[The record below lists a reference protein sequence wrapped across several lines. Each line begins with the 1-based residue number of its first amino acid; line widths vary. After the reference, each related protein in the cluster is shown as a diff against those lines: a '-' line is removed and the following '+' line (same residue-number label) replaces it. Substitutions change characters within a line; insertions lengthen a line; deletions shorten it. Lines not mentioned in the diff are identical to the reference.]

1 VTTWVLHTE
10 LSTDAVNL
18 HLAALEA
25 AGMLGIAEESGQA
38 RIYLPRH
45 CADLPLTGRW
55 EQVADLDWNEAWK
68 AGIEPVT
75 VGAVRIVPPWLAGD
89 EGAAAVTLV
98 IEPAQAFGTG
108 HHETTTGCL
117 AALQRLDLSGRRV
130 LDVGTGT
137 GVLAL
142 AAARLGAGEVVAVDT
157 DPVAV
162 ATALGNGERNGLHLD
177 VRHGSIEAAG
187 AQTFDV
193 VVANLDTA
201 TLVGLAAAL
210 PARLHDGGVLI
221 AAGVSVQ
228 RQGEAVSALQA
239 AGLAVGAHP
248 GREWTLLMGRRAS
261 ATPPASAEV
270 PG

>member
-1 VTTWVLHTE
+1 MTTWVLHTE

-162 ATALGNGERNGLHLD
+162 RTALGNADRNGLQLD
-177 VRHGSIEAAG
+177 VRPGSIEVAG
-187 AQTFDV
+187 AQPFDV
-193 VVANLDTA
+193 VVANLDTD
-201 TLVGLAAAL
+201 TLVSLAAAL
-210 PARLHDGGVLI
+210 AARLRNDAVLI
-221 AAGVSVQ
+221 AAGVSRP

-239 AGLAVGAHP
+239 AGLAVSAHP
-248 GREWTLLMGRRAS
+248 GREWTLLMGRRAEV
-261 ATPPASAEV
+261 TPA
-270 PG
+270 G

>member
-1 VTTWVLHTE
+1 VTTWVLHTDV
-10 LSTDAVNL
+10 STDEVNL

-25 AGMLGIAEESGQA
+25 AGLLGIAEESGQA
-38 RIYLPRH
+38 RIYLPRR
-45 CADLPLTGRW
+45 CADLPLAGWW

-75 VGAVRIVPPWLAGD
+75 VGVVRIVPPWLAGD
-89 EGAAAVTLV
+89 ADGAAVTLVIELV

-108 HHETTTGCL
+108 HHETTTSCL

-162 ATALGNGERNGLHLD
+162 TTALGNADRNGLQLD
-177 VRHGSIEAAG
+177 VRPGSIEVAG
-187 AQTFDV
+187 AQPFDV
-193 VVANLDTA
+193 VVANLDTD
-201 TLVGLAAAL
+201 TLVSLAAAL
-210 PARLHDGGVLI
+210 AARLRNDAVLI
-221 AAGVSVQ
+221 AAGVSRP

-239 AGLAVGAHP
+239 AGLAVSAHP
-248 GREWTLLMGRRAS
+248 GREWTLLMGRRAEV
-261 ATPPASAEV
+261 TPA
-270 PG
+270 G